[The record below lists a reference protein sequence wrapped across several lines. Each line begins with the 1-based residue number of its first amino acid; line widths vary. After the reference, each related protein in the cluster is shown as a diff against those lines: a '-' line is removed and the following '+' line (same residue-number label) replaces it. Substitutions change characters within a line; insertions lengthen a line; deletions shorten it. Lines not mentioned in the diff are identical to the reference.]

1 MVLKNTIFTFLLLV
15 FCFVS
20 YGQGNLKYSIMKT
33 ESEWK
38 NKLTS
43 DQYKV
48 LREKDTEPPY
58 SGKLCMNKSKGMYVC
73 AGCGNELFMSDTK
86 YDSGCGW
93 PSFYDANGNDKI
105 VTQMDYSYDMIRTE
119 IMCAKCGGHLGHVFD
134 DGPAPTG
141 QRYCVN
147 SLSMN
152 FIPESGIKSGN

>member
-1 MVLKNTIFTFLLLV
+1 MVLKNTIFTFLLFV
-15 FCFVS
+15 FCFAS

-38 NKLTS
+38 RKLTT

-48 LREKDTEPPY
+48 LREKDTEPAY
-58 SGKLCMNKSKGMYVC
+58 SGKLCTNKSKGMYVC

-152 FIPESGIKSGN
+152 FIPESALNSGQ

>member
-1 MVLKNTIFTFLLLV
+1 MVLKNTVFIFLILI
-15 FCFVS
+15 FCASS

-38 NKLTS
+38 KKLTS

-58 SGKLCMNKSKGMYVC
+58 SGKLCANKSKGMYVC
-73 AGCGNELFMSDTK
+73 AGCGNELFKSDTK

-152 FIPESGIKSGN
+152 FIPESELKSGN

>member
-1 MVLKNTIFTFLLLV
+1 MLHKITIFTILLLV
-15 FCFVS
+15 FCFAS
-20 YGQGNLKYSIMKT
+20 YGQGNLKFSIMKT

-38 NKLTS
+38 KKLTS

-48 LREKDTEPPY
+48 LREKGTEPPY
-58 SGKLCMNKSKGMYVC
+58 SGKLCTNKSNGTYVC
-73 AGCGNELFMSDTK
+73 AGCGNELFKSDTK

-152 FIPESGIKSGN
+152 FIPESELKSGN